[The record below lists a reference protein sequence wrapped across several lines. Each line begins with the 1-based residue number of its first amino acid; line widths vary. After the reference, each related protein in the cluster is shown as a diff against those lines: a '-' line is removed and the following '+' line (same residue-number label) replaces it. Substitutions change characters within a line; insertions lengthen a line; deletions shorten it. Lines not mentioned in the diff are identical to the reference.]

1 MRNYDYGINAISAS
15 SSSSTSGS
23 LIAFIVAI
31 AASIVIYFVFM
42 DKKEENKYT
51 GFVKNLYDFLHFKI
65 NFIEAFLKIAYI
77 TTTLYVTITS
87 FSLIKVDVALFF
99 MTLILGNII
108 IRILYEAAFLLYN
121 IYLNTKEINNK
132 LIYLDKR

>member
-42 DKKEENKYT
+42 DKKEESKYP

-77 TTTLYVTITS
+77 TTTLYVTIIS

-121 IYLNTKEINNK
+121 IYLNTKEINSK
-132 LIYLDKR
+132 LK

>member
-1 MRNYDYGINAISAS
+1 MRNYGYGINAISAS

-42 DKKEENKYT
+42 DKKEESKYT

-65 NFIEAFLKIAYI
+65 NFIEAFLKIAYL

-132 LIYLDKR
+132 LK

>member
-42 DKKEENKYT
+42 DKKEESKYT

-77 TTTLYVTITS
+77 ITTLYVTITS

-121 IYLNTKEINNK
+121 IYLNTKEINSK
-132 LIYLDKR
+132 LK

>member
-31 AASIVIYFVFM
+31 AASIVIYLVFM

-132 LIYLDKR
+132 LK

>member
-65 NFIEAFLKIAYI
+65 NFIEAFFKIAYI

-132 LIYLDKR
+132 LK

>member
-42 DKKEENKYT
+42 DKKEESKYT
-51 GFVKNLYDFLHFKI
+51 GFVKNLYAFIHFKI

-121 IYLNTKEINNK
+121 IYLNTKEINSK
-132 LIYLDKR
+132 LK

>member
-23 LIAFIVAI
+23 LIAFNVAI
-31 AASIVIYFVFM
+31 AASIDIYFVFM

-132 LIYLDKR
+132 LK

>member
-23 LIAFIVAI
+23 LIAIIVAI

-42 DKKEENKYT
+42 DKKEESKYT

-65 NFIEAFLKIAYI
+65 NFIEAFLKIAYL

-121 IYLNTKEINNK
+121 IYLNTKEINSK
-132 LIYLDKR
+132 LK

>member
-1 MRNYDYGINAISAS
+1 MRNYNYGINAISAS

-65 NFIEAFLKIAYI
+65 NFIELLGVAKII
-77 TTTLYVTITS
+77 
-87 FSLIKVDVALFF
+87 
-99 MTLILGNII
+99 
-108 IRILYEAAFLLYN
+108 
-121 IYLNTKEINNK
+121 
-132 LIYLDKR
+132 

>member
-1 MRNYDYGINAISAS
+1 MRNYDYGINTISAS

-132 LIYLDKR
+132 LK

>member
-1 MRNYDYGINAISAS
+1 MRGYDISTISAS
-15 SSSSTSGS
+15 SNSTTSNG
-23 LIAFIVAI
+23 LIAFIIAI

-42 DKKEENKYT
+42 DKKEESKYT
-51 GFVKNLYDFLHFKI
+51 GFVKKLYDFLHFKI

-99 MTLILGNII
+99 VTLILGNII

-121 IYLNTKEINNK
+121 IYLNTKEINSK
-132 LIYLDKR
+132 LK

>member
-42 DKKEENKYT
+42 DKKEESKYT

-121 IYLNTKEINNK
+121 IYLNTKEINKK
-132 LIYLDKR
+132 LKQLDRR

>member
-77 TTTLYVTITS
+77 ATTLYVTITS

-132 LIYLDKR
+132 LK

>member
-42 DKKEENKYT
+42 DKEEENKYT
-51 GFVKNLYDFLHFKI
+51 GFVKNLYEFLHFKI

-132 LIYLDKR
+132 LK

>member
-51 GFVKNLYDFLHFKI
+51 GFVK
-65 NFIEAFLKIAYI
+65 AFLKIAYI

-132 LIYLDKR
+132 LK

>member
-42 DKKEENKYT
+42 DKKEESKYT

-99 MTLILGNII
+99 MTLILGNIV

-121 IYLNTKEINNK
+121 IYLNTKEINSK
-132 LIYLDKR
+132 LK